1 MFEKAASRMLSPINT
16 AAVSILG
23 LFNMLLGV
31 WILLPFDAF
40 NASVPEFFYG
50 LALFVIGLSI
60 VYGSAKEIYKILA
73 IGTRLSY
80 YLWFLTMLASLY
92 VDWHDPYWI
101 ISLMIAC
108 YGLFVATNIKVNKNN
123 LPFKNL

>member
-1 MFEKAASRMLSPINT
+1 MLSPINT

-23 LFNMLLGV
+23 IFNMLLGV
-31 WILLPFDAF
+31 WISLPFDAF
-40 NASVPEFFYG
+40 STGYPEFFYG
-50 LALFVIGLSI
+50 LALFIVGLSI

-73 IGTRLSY
+73 IGTRFSY

-92 VDWHDPYWI
+92 IDWHDPYWI
-101 ISLMIAC
+101 VSLMIAC
-108 YGLFVATNIKVNKNN
+108 YGLFVATNIKVNRNN